1 MAIDLQ
7 QPKELVGGLLF
18 PESPRWHDGKFYF
31 SDMHAHRVMTVDME
45 GKTEVVVELDND
57 RPSGLGWLDDGS
69 MLIVAMYGK
78 KLLRFDGKSL
88 SVHADLSSLTG
99 SFNNDMVVDAQ
110 GRAYVGARG
119 IKPDGTFIRWGRVIL
134 VTPDG
139 ETRSVA
145 DELHGPNGTVIF
157 PDGKTLVVAETAGH
171 RLQAFDIEAD
181 GSLTNRRLF
190 ADLGESTGDGIC
202 LDADGGIWCA
212 SPGTAECIRVVEG
225 GEVTHRLAHQ
235 NKKPVAPM
243 LGGDGRRTLFL
254 ASTRFEAEHLAELKR
269 REDDKNSR
277 SRGWIETLPSDFAGA
292 GWP

>member
-1 MAIDLQ
+1 MTVDLQ

-31 SDMHAHRVMTVDME
+31 SDMHAHKVMTVDME
-45 GKTEVVVELDND
+45 GTTEVVVELDND

-69 MLIVAMYGK
+69 LLIVAMYGK
-78 KLLRFDGKSL
+78 KLLRFDGKGL
-88 SVHADLSSLTG
+88 SMHADLSSLTG

-119 IKPDGTFIRWGRVIL
+119 IKSDGTFIRWGRIIL

-145 DELHGPNGTVIF
+145 DDLHGPNGTVIF

-202 LDADGGIWCA
+202 LDAEGGIWCA

-225 GEVTHRLAHQ
+225 GEVTHRLTHKD
-235 NKKPVAPM
+235 KKPVAPM
-243 LGGDGRRTLFL
+243 LGGEGRRTLFL
-254 ASTRFEAEHLAELKR
+254 ASTRFETEHLAELKR

-277 SRGWIETLPSDFAGA
+277 SRGWIETLTSDFAGA